1 MIDKTEWKNYKKGE
15 ANCYS
20 WKLDRVQVRITDDH
34 YIDNFVDYVVKENR
48 QLLYDIDKIILL
60 GSGMP
65 IALYPKNAE
74 DVKFVTT
81 YLDSIKHTDIH
92 TVVLSLAEFSGVFVN
107 SDLIEEVLAD
117 LNAHTK
123 IEVRYILNE

>member
-74 DVKFVTT
+74 DVKFITT

-107 SDLIEEVLAD
+107 SDLIEEVLVD

>member
-74 DVKFVTT
+74 DVKFITT

-107 SDLIEEVLAD
+107 SDLIEEVLAN

>member
-1 MIDKTEWKNYKKGE
+1 MLDKTEWRNYKKGE
-15 ANCYS
+15 ANQYS
-20 WKLDRVQVRITDDH
+20 WKLDRVQVRIVDDH

-48 QLLYDIDKIILL
+48 QLLYNIDKIILL
-60 GSGMP
+60 GNGNP

-74 DVKFVTT
+74 DIKIITT
-81 YLDSIKHTDIH
+81 YLDSIKQTDIH
-92 TVVLSLAEFSGVFVN
+92 TIVLSLAEYSGVFVN
-107 SDLIEEVLAD
+107 SDLIEEVLGD